1 MNCKILKIILISFL
15 LIILLPLISFGEVTY
30 PEPSDKFYINDF
42 ADVIDDEVENLIAE
56 NGNAL
61 EEKTEAQIVLVTV
74 NFTDGISIDEYAAEL
89 FNKWKL
95 GSAEKNN
102 GLLILL
108 SIGDED
114 YWAVQGKGL
123 EVSLTSGEISQIL
136 FDYLEDDFAAEN
148 YSEGAA
154 KVYEA
159 FTKRL
164 GGNWIG
170 EKDFEVEDSKNIENN
185 KNVEDYKR
193 NENNQYSGSSD
204 TRNMPNP
211 DYSNPSKSPDLPG
224 FFNLPVYILRRTFNM
239 IGKFFKY
246 FFILIIFIAISS
258 KRRKYYRRRFG
269 IPFNP
274 FSWIRKKRYGP
285 GGYWGHYGPPPP
297 GGGVWYNGR
306 WNSNPRPKSGHE
318 RNTPPGSAG
327 SGSGSSSG
335 TGPFSSGN
343 NSWGPKSGGGGS
355 TRGGGAG
362 RSSFG
367 GSPFSRGSSFGSS
380 SSRRSS
386 FGGSK
391 PFSGGK
397 SFGGRSGG
405 GGFTRGGGAG
415 RRK

>member
-297 GGGVWYNGR
+297 GGGFWYNGR

-318 RNTPPGSAG
+318 RNTPPGS
-327 SGSGSSSG
+327 
-335 TGPFSSGN
+335 
-343 NSWGPKSGGGGS
+343 
-355 TRGGGAG
+355 
-362 RSSFG
+362 
-367 GSPFSRGSSFGSS
+367 
-380 SSRRSS
+380 
-386 FGGSK
+386 
-391 PFSGGK
+391 
-397 SFGGRSGG
+397 
-405 GGFTRGGGAG
+405 
-415 RRK
+415 